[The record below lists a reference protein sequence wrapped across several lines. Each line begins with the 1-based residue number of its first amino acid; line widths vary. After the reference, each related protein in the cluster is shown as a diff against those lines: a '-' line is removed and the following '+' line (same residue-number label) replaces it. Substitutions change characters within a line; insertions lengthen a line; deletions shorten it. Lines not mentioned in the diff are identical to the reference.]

1 MPDGTSGPPRSKRR
15 RTGRYPT
22 YFYDRETIERTEV
35 VSKWNTLRTLLAI
48 DGDTPGPSAS
58 SRSSRSPSA
67 PLPTGPTA
75 WSSGRQ
81 PTASNGCS
89 MGVRSSRSKPGSAPR
104 GNGRG
109 NAGRVLDGTP
119 APLAPLAGQRKRGVT
134 TTECYRTRR
143 ESATDRRP
151 AANIEDFPRSAMRP
165 SGTLSAPIGQ
175 VSPILPLI
183 TYYLPRTTLISISY

>member
-104 GNGRG
+104 ENGGGERGPSARRDSRTAGPPPRRSAKARG
-109 NAGRVLDGTP
+109 NDHRVLPDAARIGYGSKTRGEHRGLP
-119 APLAPLAGQRKRGVT
+119 PVSDAP
-134 TTECYRTRR
+134 
-143 ESATDRRP
+143 
-151 AANIEDFPRSAMRP
+151 
-165 SGTLSAPIGQ
+165 
-175 VSPILPLI
+175 
-183 TYYLPRTTLISISY
+183 